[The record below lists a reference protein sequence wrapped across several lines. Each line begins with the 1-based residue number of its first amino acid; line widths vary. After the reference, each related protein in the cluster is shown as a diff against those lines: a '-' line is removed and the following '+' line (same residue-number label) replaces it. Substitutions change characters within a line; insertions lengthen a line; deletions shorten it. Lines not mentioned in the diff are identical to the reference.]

1 MVSQSKLNVNPALCA
16 ESPGKWITEKT
27 LLSPTSALNLS
38 MTTVVQL
45 SSEAYNIFIRAGLC
59 GSKNKYF
66 STSASKSHL
75 NVKHNFLKIV

>member
-16 ESPGKWITEKT
+16 ESPGKWITEKK
-27 LLSPTSALNLS
+27 LLSPTSPLNLS
-38 MTTVVQL
+38 MTTVVEL

-66 STSASKSHL
+66 KLVLARAIL
-75 NVKHNFLKIV
+75 M